1 MTPDADDDR
10 FRLRG
15 SVEAV
20 AGRDG
25 AMFLVRSGDADLV
38 VRDASET
45 DRVLLELL
53 SQGEPSVEDL
63 AAALQLAPDEVQ
75 RKLADLSAAGVL
87 TRAPTSPP
95 LAHDDAQRF
104 ARQLPYLAEFGDE
117 REAQRCL
124 ARALVT
130 VIGCGGLGTWALA
143 ALAAAG
149 LRHFRLV
156 DDDRVELS
164 NLNRQVLYTPAEI
177 GTSKVVAAR
186 GWLMAFDQRANVQ
199 AIGRRVDGPK
209 AAEAVVA
216 GSTAVILVADAPA
229 YELARWVNGA
239 CLLHRVPFIVA
250 GQHPPLLKVG
260 PMYRPGRS
268 ACFTCHERLL
278 RRVSADYD
286 GYVAHARE
294 APSRGATLG
303 PASGMIGAQLA
314 MEVVH
319 LIIGGQ
325 PSTEGG
331 ALLHDL
337 RTGTTRREVVER
349 DPGCP
354 DCAAIA

>member
-1 MTPDADDDR
+1 
-10 FRLRG
+10 L
-15 SVEAV
+15 
-20 AGRDG
+20 
-25 AMFLVRSGDADLV
+25 FLVRSGDADLV
-38 VRDASET
+38 VRDASAA

-53 SQGEPSVEDL
+53 SVGEPSVEEVGAALDL
-63 AAALQLAPDEVQ
+63 APEEVE

-87 TRAPTSPP
+87 TRVPTSPP
-95 LAHDDAQRF
+95 LTHDDAQRF

-117 REAQRCL
+117 REAQRRL
-124 ARALVT
+124 ARAVVT

-149 LRHFRLV
+149 VRRFRLV

-177 GTSKVVAAR
+177 GTPKVVAAR
-186 GWLMAFDQRANVQ
+186 GWLLAFDRRADVQ
-199 AIGRRVDGPK
+199 AIGRRVDGPE

-216 GSTAVILVADAPA
+216 GSTAVVLVADTPA
-229 YELARWVNGA
+229 YELARWVNSA
-239 CLLHRVPFIVA
+239 ALRHRVPFVVA

-260 PMYRPGRS
+260 PFYRPGRG

-286 GYVAHARE
+286 AYVAHARE
-294 APSRGATLG
+294 AAPRGATLG

-319 LIIGGQ
+319 HLIGAQ
-325 PSTEGG
+325 PATARG
-331 ALLHDL
+331 ALLLDL
-337 RTGTTRREVVER
+337 RTGATRLEPVER
-349 DPGCP
+349 DPACP
-354 DCAAIA
+354 DCAAVS

>member
-1 MTPDADDDR
+1 MTSHADGER

-20 AGRDG
+20 TGRDG

-87 TRAPTSPP
+87 TRARHRRRWRTTTRSASHASSRTWPSSVTSVKPSAAWRGP
-95 LAHDDAQRF
+95 
-104 ARQLPYLAEFGDE
+104 
-117 REAQRCL
+117 
-124 ARALVT
+124 LVT

-177 GTSKVVAAR
+177 GTLESCR
-186 GWLMAFDQRANVQ
+186 GTRLADGLRPSGERSGDRPPRRRPGGCRS
-199 AIGRRVDGPK
+199 GRRRLDRCRFSSRTHRPMNSLD
-209 AAEAVVA
+209 
-216 GSTAVILVADAPA
+216 GST
-229 YELARWVNGA
+229 
-239 CLLHRVPFIVA
+239 
-250 GQHPPLLKVG
+250 
-260 PMYRPGRS
+260 GR
-268 ACFTCHERLL
+268 A
-278 RRVSADYD
+278 
-286 GYVAHARE
+286 
-294 APSRGATLG
+294 
-303 PASGMIGAQLA
+303 
-314 MEVVH
+314 
-319 LIIGGQ
+319 
-325 PSTEGG
+325 
-331 ALLHDL
+331 
-337 RTGTTRREVVER
+337 
-349 DPGCP
+349 
-354 DCAAIA
+354 